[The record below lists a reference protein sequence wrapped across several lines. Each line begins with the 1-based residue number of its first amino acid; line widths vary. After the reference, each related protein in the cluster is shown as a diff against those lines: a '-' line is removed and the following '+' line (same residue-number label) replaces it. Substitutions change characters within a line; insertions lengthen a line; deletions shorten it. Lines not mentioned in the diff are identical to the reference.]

1 MSKNKRR
8 SKKQTS
14 RRKAKQQEST
24 LSSLVIPIV
33 VGVVVLAV
41 VIGAILFSESRL
53 STATSAAGN
62 ISVPVT
68 TAQAQPTSQIPFPNV
83 PRISLEETK
92 SKLDSGQVVLVD
104 VRSKDS
110 YDKSHAVGAISI
122 PEEEIGSRLN
132 ELPRDKEIVLYCT

>member
-1 MSKNKRR
+1 MSKSKRR
-8 SKKQTS
+8 SKKQAPRS
-14 RRKAKQQEST
+14 KGKQQQST
-24 LSSLVIPIV
+24 LSSLIIPIIVGVVILAIV
-33 VGVVVLAV
+33 VG
-41 VIGAILFSESRL
+41 AIFLNESRL
-53 STATSAAGN
+53 GSTSSAAGD

-83 PRISLEETK
+83 PRISLDETK
-92 SKLDSGQVVLVD
+92 GKLDSGQVVLVD

-122 PEEEIGSRLN
+122 PEAELSSRLN

>member
-14 RRKAKQQEST
+14 RRKGRQQEST

-68 TAQAQPTSQIPFPNV
+68 TAQAQPASQIPFPNV
-83 PRISLEETK
+83 PRISLQETV

-104 VRSKDS
+104 VRSEDS
-110 YDKSHAVGAISI
+110 YDKSHVVGAISI
-122 PEEEIGSRLN
+122 PEEEVGSRLN